1 MTAPDAPPPRGP
13 LALLSDL
20 LTAYRDLGVEYLRV
34 PALRKGGSLVRPPGG
49 RTAARPP
56 DAPVTAAPG
65 SGIPVPPPEP
75 LPATRPAA
83 LPPVA
88 VVALGRPADPAAPAD
103 SASRE
108 ERQAMMTALR
118 AEIGDCTRCRLH
130 AGRSSIVFG
139 EGNLMADLLFVGEGP
154 GANEDRTGRPFVG
167 NAGQLLDRM
176 IGAMTLRRDQVY
188 IANVVKCRPPENRTP
203 LPDEMAVCGAFLVRQ
218 AEILQPRVIVCLG
231 GTAAKFLLDTT
242 ASVGSLRGRVLR
254 WRFAEVVCTY
264 HPSYLLQNPGAKKA
278 AWEDLQKAMALLGL
292 PR

>member
-1 MTAPDAPPPRGP
+1 MTSPVPPPPRTP

-20 LTAYRDLGVEYLRV
+20 LAAYRDLGVEYLRV
-34 PALRKGGSLVRPPGG
+34 PALRKNGEPTRLPG
-49 RTAARPP
+49 
-56 DAPVTAAPG
+56 
-65 SGIPVPPPEP
+65 VPPPGSPVKAAPVPDLPAPPPESLPAP
-75 LPATRPAA
+75 LPATLPPAA
-83 LPPVA
+83 A
-88 VVALGRPADPAAPAD
+88 AAPAEPGPD
-103 SASRE
+103 EAACRA
-108 ERQAMMTALR
+108 ERQAMMDALR

-130 AGRSSIVFG
+130 GGRTHIVYG

-176 IGAMTLRRDQVY
+176 IHAMTLRRDQVY

-218 AEILQPRVIVCLG
+218 AEILRPRVIVCLG
-231 GTAAKFLLDTT
+231 GTAAKYLLDTT
-242 ASVGSLRGRVLR
+242 ASVASLRGRVLR
-254 WRFAEVVCTY
+254 WRFADVVCTY